1 MITYQII
8 EGAKASK
15 NAKKFT
21 PSPEGVAMANIPGWE
36 LLIDPDH
43 VTSSTV
49 QNRCI
54 RNTFC
59 ELVSGSINLG
69 TFANG
74 QKAFN
79 PTDALPI
86 RINPNLEF
94 PIDAWSLIFVAKP
107 DVKTGVDLNT
117 IITANTYTADKITP
131 SVAFSA
137 STTTFR
143 IMKGGALSDLERRLT
158 YTPSV
163 PLSEKVSVYIVTGSI
178 ANGLAIYQ
186 DGVLVASNS
195 NKDLIN
201 DQWQAGEWNILR
213 GARGLFG
220 MIGLLSIDLNDPLNA
235 EYRNQMNDFLMQK
248 YAIV

>member
-59 ELVSGSINLG
+59 ELFSGSINLG
-69 TFANG
+69 AFENG

-79 PTDALPI
+79 PTDAFPI
-86 RINPNLEF
+86 RINPDLDF
-94 PIDAWSLIFVAKP
+94 PVEAWSLVFVAKP
-107 DVKTGVDLNT
+107 SVKSVADLNT
-117 IITANTYTADKITP
+117 IVTANNYIADDIVP
-131 SVAFSA
+131 SVGFGS
-137 STTTFR
+137 STTTLR
-143 IMKGGALSDLERRLT
+143 VMKSGALADLSIRLN
-158 YTPSV
+158 YNSAS
-163 PLSEKVSVYIVTGSI
+163 PLADASAVYIVTGSI
-178 ANGLAIYQ
+178 TNGLSIYKN
-186 DGVLVASNS
+186 GVLVANNADKSQFNS
-195 NKDLIN
+195 
-201 DQWQAGEWNILR
+201 QWQAGEWHILR

-248 YAIV
+248 YAIA